1 MSQSSLP
8 RLRQELSL
16 HAGPTQSDGS
26 PSWLLH
32 DPAANRFYQL
42 DWASF
47 EILAR
52 WSLGEIGAVRDAV
65 NCETA
70 LHVDD
75 DDVLAVSAFLSRHQL
90 VQADSSERN
99 QWLWQ
104 LYQGSRPSRAMWLL
118 KNYLFFRIPLI
129 RPEALLA
136 RLAPLFAWVFTP
148 GFWWGLGGL
157 ALLGLTLVSRRWDE
171 FTHTFSAYTG
181 VSAMLGIG
189 LSLGFAKV
197 LHEMGHALT
206 AYRFGCRVPAMGV
219 AFLVLMPVLYTDTND
234 AWKLPSRRQRLLIGA
249 AGMLAE
255 LMLAA
260 VATLLW
266 ALLPDGP
273 LRAGTFLLATTTW
286 LATLAINAS
295 PFMRF
300 DGYFLLVDW
309 LGMPNLHQRAFAL
322 ARWQMRRL
330 LLGLD
335 DPVPEHFPPSRQRG
349 LILFAWA
356 TWLYRLVLFLS
367 IALLVYHLFFKALGL
382 FMLAVELGW
391 FIVRPIAGELKVWW
405 QRRAELRWQRE
416 TRRSAAL
423 LAALALF
430 VAVPWQS
437 DIASPAVLTALHSQ
451 GLYAPAPSVV
461 QQVMVRPGQQV
472 RAGQPLLRLQSSAL
486 EAQLTLAGA
495 REQAL
500 AQQLAQQPFHP
511 ELQQLGPVLFKQWQ
525 AAAQQ
530 VEGLRRQANRLLL
543 TAPFDGRVADVD
555 ESVVAGTVIAEGER
569 LLDVIGPDGVKGEAF
584 VDEAALAGLASGDE
598 ARFVPDSGER
608 WAVHC
613 RLGQIDRLN
622 LPTLDQPLLA
632 SVYGGPI
639 ATEQRQQALVP
650 LEAVF
655 RVRLERCERQSAP
668 TRELAGVA
676 RLQGPWRSWLQ
687 RGVRR
692 ALVLFQREA
701 GL

>member
-1 MSQSSLP
+1 MGASPLP
-8 RLRQELSL
+8 PLRQELSL

-42 DWASF
+42 GWASF

-52 WSLGEIGAVRDAV
+52 WSLGEADAVRDAV
-65 NCETA
+65 NRETT
-70 LHVDD
+70 LQVDGD
-75 DDVLAVSAFLSRHQL
+75 EVQAVSDFLTRHQL

-99 QWLWQ
+99 QWLWRF
-104 LYQGSRPSRAMWLL
+104 YQGSRPSRAMWLL

-136 RLAPLFAWVFTP
+136 RLAPLFAWIFTP
-148 GFWWGLGGL
+148 TFWWTLGGL

-260 VATLLW
+260 VSTLLW

-309 LGMPNLHQRAFAL
+309 LGLPNLHQRAFAL

-335 DPVPEHFPPSRQRG
+335 DPAPEFFPLPRQRG

-391 FIVRPIAGELKVWW
+391 FIVRPIVGELKVWW

-416 TRRSAAL
+416 THRSVAL
-423 LAALALF
+423 LTALMLF
-430 VAVPWQS
+430 AVVPWQS
-437 DIASPAVLTALHSQ
+437 EVASPAVLTALHSQ
-451 GLYAPAPSVV
+451 GLYAPVPAVV
-461 QQVMVRPGQQV
+461 QEVMIKPDQQV
-472 RAGQPLLRLQSSAL
+472 KKGQPLLRLQSSAL
-486 EAQLTLAGA
+486 EAQLTLAES
-495 REQAL
+495 RERAL

-511 ELQQLGPVLFKQWQ
+511 ELQQQGTVLFKQWQ
-525 AAAQQ
+525 AAEQQ
-530 VEGLRRQANRLLL
+530 VEGLRHQAERLLL
-543 TAPFDGRVADVD
+543 TAPFDGRVADLG
-555 ESVVAGTVIAEGER
+555 ESVVTGTVIAEGER
-569 LLDVIGPDGVKGEAF
+569 LLDVIGPDGVKGMAF
-584 VDEAALAGLASGDE
+584 VDEAGLAGLIRGNDV
-598 ARFVPDSGER
+598 RFVPDSGER
-608 WAVHC
+608 WMVRC
-613 RLGQIDRLN
+613 KLGQIDSLN

-632 SVYGGPI
+632 SSYGGPI
-639 ATEQRQQALVP
+639 ATEQRQQGLVP

-655 RVRLERCERQSAP
+655 RVRFEACESSRAP
-668 TRELAGVA
+668 TRELAGIA
-676 RLQGPWRSWLQ
+676 RLEGPYRSWLQ
-687 RGVRR
+687 RGLRR
-692 ALVLFQREA
+692 VLILFRRET